1 MGAAPFHLGW
11 FMSFRPPAWSSPW
24 AGDSGRTWANGDYYI
39 DFVRSLERA
48 GFDYMMIED
57 SSMVSDAYAG
67 SSQIDLKH
75 ALYAPKHDPVP
86 LVPFLTAAT
95 ERIGVVATMST
106 SFYPPFMLART
117 MTTLDHLSGGRVG
130 WNIVTSSEDR
140 AAQNYGME
148 KLFEHDERYDRA
160 DEFVDVVTKLWD
172 SWEPGAIVMDQ
183 ETGQYVDHTKI
194 HPIEHEGQYFK
205 VRGPMNTVRSPQGRP
220 VFCQAGGSPRGRDF
234 AAAHAD
240 TIIASAQGV
249 EAMKAFRDDIRAR
262 MVEAGRKPDDCKI
275 LFVVMPT
282 VAPTDAEAL
291 AIRESWKE
299 PAVAR
304 MRAEA
309 ALGHLSALTENDFS
323 TFDLDQPVPD
333 VGTNGHRSTLAD
345 FLRMGT
351 GGKTLREVAS
361 TWSIESF
368 PFVGSP
374 STIASQMDEVMQE
387 VGGDG
392 FLISGA
398 GTRRQITEICDGLV
412 PELQA
417 RGLTR
422 SSYTYEHFRD
432 NLMEF

>member
-11 FMSFRPPAWSSPW
+11 FMSFRPPAWNTPFS
-24 AGDSGRTWANGDYYI
+24 GNDGRTWANGDYYV
-39 DFVRSLERA
+39 DFIRALERA
-48 GFDYMMIED
+48 KFDYMMIED

-75 ALYAPKHDPVP
+75 ALYAPKHDPIP
-86 LVPFLTAAT
+86 LVPYLTAAT

-117 MTTLDHLSGGRVG
+117 MTTLDHISRGRVG

-140 AAQNYGME
+140 AAQNYGMDT
-148 KLFEHDERYDRA
+148 LPPHDERYDRA

-172 SWEPGAIVMDQ
+172 SWEPDALVMDR

-194 HPIEHEGQYFK
+194 HPIHHEGRYYK
-205 VRGPMNTVRSPQGRP
+205 VRGPMNTLRSPQGRP

-249 EAMKAFRDDIRAR
+249 EAMKAFRDDIRTR
-262 MVEAGRKPDDCKI
+262 MERFGRKPDTCKV
-275 LFVVMPT
+275 LFIVMPT
-282 VAPTDAEAL
+282 VAATDQEAH
-291 AIRESWKE
+291 AVRERWTD

-304 MRAEA
+304 GRAEA

-323 TFDLDQPVPD
+323 TFDLDQPIPD
-333 VGTNGHRSTLAD
+333 VSTNGHRSTLSD
-345 FLRMGT
+345 FIRMGT
-351 GGKTLREVAS
+351 GGRTLGEVAS

-374 STIASQMDEVMQE
+374 ATVAAQMDEVMQE

-392 FLISGA
+392 FLISGG
-398 GTRRQITEICDGLV
+398 GTRRQIGDICDGLV
-412 PELQA
+412 PALQA

-422 SSYTYEHFRD
+422 TEYTHEHFRD